1 MAVPPAEI
9 APSVAAGGAEAALE
23 ATPTLAALY
32 LEQGHLGEATAAYEA
47 ILARQ
52 PGDPEAL
59 SGLARIREL
68 LSRPPDAA
76 DLLGA
81 GPQPAGLTA
90 RKILLLQRYLQR
102 IREGAQRHVS

>member
-1 MAVPPAEI
+1 
-9 APSVAAGGAEAALE
+9 
-23 ATPTLAALY
+23 
-32 LEQGHLGEATAAYEA
+32 AYEA